1 MSFPDP
7 KRLVGQSDTDAGVA
21 RISFP
26 TDAEERRCWILAGVG
41 VAIIFYAYFIAKT
54 CESSLRPLS
63 LFEWLWLYWGRGADY
78 AHGYVVPVVATG
90 LFVWKWRTRLRT
102 MPLDTANA
110 GLPVILAGVLTY
122 WMGVKAANPR
132 LVAASLEVLIFGL
145 ILYLAGWGWAKEL
158 WFPCAFLLFM
168 IPLNFLEQYVAF
180 PLRVFVAEISTSLLN
195 LLGLNV
201 YREGTG
207 IYSSL
212 NRFQPLEVADPCSG
226 IRSLMALMA
235 LTSLYGY
242 VTMDQPWKKW
252 ALFFSSIPLAVIGN
266 LVRITTV
273 ALVAQG
279 FGQDW
284 AMTIYHDYSGY
295 IVFSLAILCMIG
307 LGAALNFHYREIIHR
322 WTQEDVRP
330 PRPVS
335 RR

>member
-1 MSFPDP
+1 M
-7 KRLVGQSDTDAGVA
+7 A
-21 RISFP
+21 
-26 TDAEERRCWILAGVG
+26 
-41 VAIIFYAYFIAKT
+41 
-54 CESSLRPLS
+54 
-63 LFEWLWLYWGRGADY
+63 
-78 AHGYVVPVVATG
+78 
-90 LFVWKWRTRLRT
+90 
-102 MPLDTANA
+102 
-110 GLPVILAGVLTY
+110 VILAGVTIY

-132 LVAASLEVLIFGL
+132 LVAGSFVILVFGL
-145 ILYLAGWGWAKEL
+145 ILYLAGWEWAKEL

-168 IPLNFLEQYVAF
+168 IPLNFLEQYVSF
-180 PLRVFVAEISTSLLN
+180 PLRIFVAQVSTSLLN
-195 LLGLNV
+195 ILGVNV

-207 IYSSL
+207 IYSVAK
-212 NRFQPLEVADPCSG
+212 RFLPLEVADPCSG

-242 VTMDQPWKKW
+242 ITMDESWKKW
-252 ALFFSSIPLAVIGN
+252 ALFLSSMPLAVVGN

-284 AMTIYHDYSGY
+284 AMKIYHDYSGY

-307 LGAALNFHYREIIHR
+307 LGAMLNVHYREVIHN

-330 PRPVS
+330 PRPAP

>member
-1 MSFPDP
+1 MNLSNFR
-7 KRLVGQSDTDAGVA
+7 RLVGLPDATDGVDPIA
-21 RISFP
+21 FP
-26 TDAEERRCWILAGVG
+26 TDGEERRRWILAGIG
-41 VAIIFYAYFIAKT
+41 MAIVFYAYFISKT
-54 CESSLRPLS
+54 CSSGVTPLS
-63 LFEWLWLYWGRGADY
+63 LFGWLWLYWGQGADY
-78 AHGYVVPVVATG
+78 AHGYVVPVVAVG
-90 LFVWKWRTRLRT
+90 LFGWKLRKKLRT
-102 MPLDTANA
+102 VPLSTANS
-110 GLPVILAGVLTY
+110 GLAVILAGVTIY

-132 LVAASLEVLIFGL
+132 LVAGSFVVLVFGL

-180 PLRVFVAEISTSLLN
+180 PLRIFVAQVSTSLLN
-195 LLGLNV
+195 VLGMNV

-207 IYSSL
+207 IYSVAK
-212 NRFQPLEVADPCSG
+212 RFLPLEVADPCSG

-242 VTMDQPWKKW
+242 ITMDESWKKW
-252 ALFFSSIPLAVIGN
+252 ALFLSSIPLAVVGN
-266 LVRITTV
+266 LARITTV

-284 AMTIYHDYSGY
+284 AMKIYHDYSGY

-307 LGAALNFHYREIIHR
+307 LGGMLNVRYRELVHT

-330 PRPVS
+330 PRPVPK
-335 RR
+335 R